1 MAANDRGKFVTYCMR
16 EYGWD
21 EDKAT
26 MMVNECIDRFLVL
39 KKKDKDYKGTKLMP
53 SPEIAMAWHSLIVH
67 TDAYLSL
74 CKGRLIHCDPSIDAQ
89 DINDDMH
96 ARFYDTRKRYREEF
110 KVDPPKS
117 LWPSSL
123 AGPRVLHRAIFKFK
137 DLTVRMFINPRGS
150 FDETVEKV
158 KLAFLKKV
166 GDPKIQS
173 EIRTSV
179 LRLKTCD
186 GVLQKTFPVLYT
198 NAEIVYYLSS
208 TYQTSMFFKNQ
219 STSYFTC
226 YLNKPIASAFNRF
239 CQIQGF
245 DPDDYMLT
253 FAGKIVT
260 SESRTF
266 DELNIPGNTTLFM
279 SGKVRGC

>member
-26 MMVNECIDRFLVL
+26 ALVNECIDRFLVL
-39 KKKDKDYKGTKLMP
+39 KKKDKDYKGAKLMP

-74 CKGRLIHCDPSIDAQ
+74 CKGRFIHCDPSVDAQ
-89 DINDDMH
+89 DISDNVHD
-96 ARFYDTRKRYREEF
+96 RFYNTKKRYREEF
-110 KVDPPKS
+110 KVDPPKA

-123 AGPRVLHRAIFKFK
+123 AGPRALHRAIFKFK
-137 DLTVRMFINPRGS
+137 DLRVRMFVDPRGS
-150 FDETVEKV
+150 FEETVDKARQV
-158 KLAFLKKV
+158 LLKNV
-166 GDPKIQS
+166 DNPDIQS
-173 EIRTSV
+173 ELRTSV
-179 LRLKTCD
+179 LRYKTVD
-186 GVLQKTFPVLYT
+186 GVLQKTFPVFYT
-198 NAEIVYYLSS
+198 NAEIVYWFSNSYR
-208 TYQTSMFFKNQ
+208 TTMFFKNQ

-226 YLNKPIASAFNRF
+226 YLNEPVASAFNRF

-245 DPDDYMLT
+245 DTDDYMLT

-266 DELNIPGNTTLFM
+266 DELNIPGNTALFM